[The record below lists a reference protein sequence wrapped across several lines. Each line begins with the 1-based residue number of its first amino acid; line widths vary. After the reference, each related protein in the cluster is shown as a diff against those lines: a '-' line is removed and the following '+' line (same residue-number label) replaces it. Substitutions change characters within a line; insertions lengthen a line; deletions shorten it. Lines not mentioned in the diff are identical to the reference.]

1 MAKKELTI
9 EQKLSKFLKEAMK
22 HLKSPENNEDSC
34 YSILTNLARLSE
46 SLTEKQE
53 ALALTISFWFED
65 YQEKLRFCA
74 TDDDFHKLSERI
86 KKNTDWAVDPDNCA
100 KPDNNSDL
108 TTEEILNQLTFEP
121 A

>member
-9 EQKLSKFLKEAMK
+9 EQKLGKFLKEAIR
-22 HLKSPENNEDSC
+22 HLNGPEKDEDTC
-34 YSILTNLARLSE
+34 YLILANLARLSE
-46 SLTEKQE
+46 SLTEEQE
-53 ALALTISFWFED
+53 ALALSISVWFED

-86 KKNTDWAVDPDNCA
+86 KKNSDWAIDPDNCP

-108 TTEEILNQLTFEP
+108 TAEEILNQLTFEL